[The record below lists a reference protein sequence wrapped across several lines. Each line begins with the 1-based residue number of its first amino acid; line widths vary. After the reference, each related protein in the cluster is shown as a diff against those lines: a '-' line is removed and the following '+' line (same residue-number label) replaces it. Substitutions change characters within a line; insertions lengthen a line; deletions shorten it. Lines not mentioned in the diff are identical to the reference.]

1 MTGTLDS
8 VTMVP
13 IDRIEILNSRDR
25 NMKVFEEIVENI
37 RTIGLKKPIT
47 VTERQSDDEE
57 EPSYLLVCGEGRLN
71 AFRLLGETHI
81 PALVIDVN
89 DEDAFIM
96 SLAENIARRGY
107 RPLEILADIEV
118 LRDRGYSA
126 DTIIEKTGLS
136 AKYVKDIVFLLEK
149 GEERLI
155 EGVQRG
161 SIPLTTALEIAR
173 ANENSEN
180 EESNLGDMLQE
191 AYENGQLKGRQ
202 IIEAKRLIE
211 KRMEHGPGSPNA
223 GQMRPPKS
231 SYSLVR
237 TYQREVERQRKM
249 VLKAEHAHQRLLLVV
264 QGLKKLFADEHF
276 VNLLRA
282 EGLDTLPKYLAD
294 RIETYSNPPSS
305 SDPSAASESAFE
317 LNQGVT
323 S

>member
-1 MTGTLDS
+1 MLTGTPET
-8 VTMVP
+8 VTLVP
-13 IDRIEILNSRDR
+13 INRIEILNSRDR
-25 NMKVFEEIVENI
+25 NMKVFEEIVDNI
-37 RTIGLKKPIT
+37 RAIGLKKPIT
-47 VTERQSDDEE
+47 VAERQGEDGD
-57 EPSYLLVCGEGRLN
+57 PRYVLVCGEGRLN
-71 AFRLLGETHI
+71 AFRILGETHI
-81 PALVIDVN
+81 PALVVDVS

-118 LRDRGYSA
+118 LRKRGYSA
-126 DTIIEKTGLS
+126 EIIIQKTGLS
-136 AKYVKDIVFLLEK
+136 PKYVKDIVFLLNQ

-161 SIPLTTALEIAR
+161 TIPLTTALEIAR
-173 ANENSEN
+173 ANENATNSGEDGQA
-180 EESNLGDMLQE
+180 NLGDLLQE

-211 KRMEHGPGSPNA
+211 KRLEHGPASPNRD
-223 GQMRPPKS
+223 QIKPPTS

-282 EGLDTLPKYLAD
+282 EGLDTLPKYLAE
-294 RIETYSNPPSS
+294 RINTLGTVSTDHPEPEGAT
-305 SDPSAASESAFE
+305 
-317 LNQGVT
+317 L
-323 S
+323 

>member
-1 MTGTLDS
+1 VD
-8 VTMVP
+8 
-13 IDRIEILNSRDR
+13 
-25 NMKVFEEIVENI
+25 NI

-47 VTERQSDDEE
+47 VAERPGDDGD
-57 EPSYLLVCGEGRLN
+57 PRYVLVCGEGRLN
-71 AFRLLGETHI
+71 AFRILGETHI
-81 PALVIDVN
+81 PALVVDVS

-118 LRDRGYSA
+118 LRKRGYSA
-126 DTIIEKTGLS
+126 EIIIQKTGLS
-136 AKYVKDIVFLLEK
+136 PKYVKDIVFLLDQ

-161 SIPLTTALEIAR
+161 TIPLTTALEIAR
-173 ANENSEN
+173 ANENASITGEGGQA
-180 EESNLGDMLQE
+180 NLGDLLQE

-211 KRMEHGPGSPNA
+211 KRLEHGPASPNRD
-223 GQMRPPKS
+223 QIKPPTS

-282 EGLDTLPKYLAD
+282 EGLDTLPKYLAE
-294 RIETYSNPPSS
+294 RINTLGGAANPTTPE
-305 SDPSAASESAFE
+305 PEGA
-317 LNQGVT
+317 T
-323 S
+323 T

>member
-1 MTGTLDS
+1 MMTGTPDT
-8 VTMVP
+8 VTLVP
-13 IDRIEILNSRDR
+13 INRIEILNSRDR
-25 NMKVFEEIVENI
+25 NMKVFEEIVDNI
-37 RTIGLKKPIT
+37 RAIGLKKPIT
-47 VTERQSDDEE
+47 VAERPGDDGD
-57 EPSYLLVCGEGRLN
+57 PRYVLVCGEGRLN
-71 AFRLLGETHI
+71 AFRILGETHI
-81 PALVIDVN
+81 PALVVDVS

-118 LRDRGYSA
+118 LRKRGYSA
-126 DTIIEKTGLS
+126 EIIIQKTGLS
-136 AKYVKDIVFLLEK
+136 PKYVKDIVFLLDQ

-161 SIPLTTALEIAR
+161 TIPLTTALEIAR
-173 ANENSEN
+173 ANENASTIGDDGQA
-180 EESNLGDMLQE
+180 NLGDLLHE

-211 KRMEHGPGSPNA
+211 KRLEHGPASPNRD
-223 GQMRPPKS
+223 QIKPPTS

-282 EGLDTLPKYLAD
+282 EGLDTLPKYLAE
-294 RIETYSNPPSS
+294 RINTLGAAANPTTTIP
-305 SDPSAASESAFE
+305 E
-317 LNQGVT
+317 GVT
-323 S
+323 T